1 MNSLGARSDRNISIK
16 YRSCHPSFLGRLD
29 LNTCSSSSP
38 GLSGCVSPFAKT
50 DKLWFN
56 AEKEAENMEYD
67 IYKASMDYAN
77 EHSDGEC
84 HIGINYETPE
94 EYFQSKYNV
103 YSNYRNFHVEFAN
116 QEIDDTIPENGV
128 IEEL

>member
-1 MNSLGARSDRNISIK
+1 MSEDIG
-16 YRSCHPSFLGRLD
+16 
-29 LNTCSSSSP
+29 
-38 GLSGCVSPFAKT
+38 VSPFAKT

-67 IYKASMDYAN
+67 IYKASMDYSK
-77 EHSDGEC
+77 EHDDGEC

-116 QEIDDTIPENGV
+116 QEIDDTIPENEV